1 MQLGGPIWR
10 CQHSSSLGQCIDG
23 PTTHFTSLVTLGY
36 LGIIPNLAMGTIWA
50 VSLFCAEKNG
60 GSNHFEP
67 WFFIAIVG
75 WNGWNSNLLLFQFS
89 SSFQSG
95 QKIWSWRPKGCCKP
109 QKKPRV
115 ATVSSWITS
124 AYSRSSCCK
133 QLISF
138 KYIYLIWT
146 PLIHSGMIMIQINS
160 DVMLC
165 YAVLCY
171 VMLCYVIITMTTSRT
186 NRKRLKIHMGETKT
200 AILVLILITVIIIII
215 IIIIMD
221 SCDVL
226 PSIISGPTHLGLQI
240 HKKTSFFA
248 HLRTIRTPNTYVSPH
263 QNSEPA
269 SPRLDCCCMRM
280 AILL

>member
-1 MQLGGPIWR
+1 MGAPII
-10 CQHSSSLGQCIDG
+10 L
-23 PTTHFTSLVTLGY
+23 
-36 LGIIPNLAMGTIWA
+36 
-50 VSLFCAEKNG
+50 
-60 GSNHFEP
+60 NHG
-67 WFFIAIVG
+67 FFIAIVG

-165 YAVLCY
+165 Y
-171 VMLCYVIITMTTSRT
+171 VMLCYVLMFKFLFLGFVCVQQ
-186 NRKRLKIHMGETKT
+186 KRNFWTARPGDHELIYQWIH
-200 AILVLILITVIIIII
+200 V
-215 IIIIMD
+215 D
-221 SCDVL
+221 SCVYMVTCQEKALNEMFQNGLSLAETFVTVL
-226 PSIISGPTHLGLQI
+226 PFNQSAVEFAATSSETAQILPDTPWVKSLSWVFRWVSHLFHLIPTCLSSWI
-240 HKKTSFFA
+240 T
-248 HLRTIRTPNTYVSPH
+248 
-263 QNSEPA
+263 
-269 SPRLDCCCMRM
+269 
-280 AILL
+280 

>member
-1 MQLGGPIWR
+1 MGAPII
-10 CQHSSSLGQCIDG
+10 L
-23 PTTHFTSLVTLGY
+23 
-36 LGIIPNLAMGTIWA
+36 
-50 VSLFCAEKNG
+50 
-60 GSNHFEP
+60 NHG
-67 WFFIAIVG
+67 FFIAIVG

-165 YAVLCY
+165 YVMLCY
-171 VMLCYVIITMTTSRT
+171 VMLSLPWQPVEPIGKDLRFTWEKQ
-186 NRKRLKIHMGETKT
+186 KRPFW
-200 AILVLILITVIIIII
+200 
-215 IIIIMD
+215 
-221 SCDVL
+221 SW
-226 PSIISGPTHLGLQI
+226 
-240 HKKTSFFA
+240 
-248 HLRTIRTPNTYVSPH
+248 YW
-263 QNSEPA
+263 
-269 SPRLDCCCMRM
+269 
-280 AILL
+280 

>member
-1 MQLGGPIWR
+1 
-10 CQHSSSLGQCIDG
+10 
-23 PTTHFTSLVTLGY
+23 
-36 LGIIPNLAMGTIWA
+36 
-50 VSLFCAEKNG
+50 
-60 GSNHFEP
+60 
-67 WFFIAIVG
+67 
-75 WNGWNSNLLLFQFS
+75 
-89 SSFQSG
+89 
-95 QKIWSWRPKGCCKP
+95 
-109 QKKPRV
+109 
-115 ATVSSWITS
+115 
-124 AYSRSSCCK
+124 
-133 QLISF
+133 LISF

-165 YAVLCY
+165 YVVLCY
-171 VMLCYVIITMTTSRT
+171 VMLLLPWQPVEPIGKDLRFTWE
-186 NRKRLKIHMGETKT
+186 KTKT
-200 AILVLILITVIIIII
+200 AILVLILITVIIITI